1 MKKLKLDH
9 VERLSRGKRSG
20 LNIGSRSVGHHL
32 KAHERDAYVRALKK
46 GYLDITE
53 KDRANLWHIWE
64 KACVAQQKIFLVLI
78 KDSERGLGR
87 IYSNNTDIGQL
98 NLPEA
103 KEKIK
108 RLASAKLKA

>member
-1 MKKLKLDH
+1 MRETH
-9 VERLSRGKRSG
+9 T
-20 LNIGSRSVGHHL
+20 SVL
-32 KAHERDAYVRALKK
+32 LKK
-46 GYLDITE
+46 AISISQRKTE
-53 KDRANLWHIWE
+53 RTSGTYGRKR
-64 KACVAQQKIFLVLI
+64 VAQQKIFLVLI